1 MKCIKL
7 ECDFCKQ
14 DMFKASVLECTVSND
29 FCKFKKDSDVDCI
42 IDKAINYH
50 KNRVDCLEKYQSAI
64 EMYIRKKK
72 V

>member
-14 DMFKASVLECTVSND
+14 DMFKASVLECTLSHD

-42 IDKAINYH
+42 IDEVINYH
-50 KNRVDCLEKYQSAI
+50 NSRVDYLKIYRRAI
-64 EMYIRKKK
+64 EICIKENE
-72 V
+72 